1 MKIGDTVYKKVLFN
15 GVLSYK
21 VFEIREQEEIVFY
34 AIRCENCKHYP
45 HCELLI
51 TVSDDTKNKPDNEK
65 EYKYVAM
72 LNDNG
77 ENPQY
82 LTHYTELDDETP
94 FMADRDRVIARTR
107 QHYIRTLEE
116 EREQIRKK
124 LEDIDTAIKKEQD
137 ALRDIETLLEEKINE
152 SN

>member
-21 VFEIREQEEIVFY
+21 VFEIREQKEIVFY
-34 AIRCENCKHYP
+34 AIRCEDCKHYP

-51 TVSDDTKNKPDNEK
+51 TVSDGTKNKPDNEK
-65 EYKYVAM
+65 EYKYVSM
-72 LNDNG
+72 LNDNE

-82 LTHYTELDDETP
+82 LTHSTELDNETP

>member
-51 TVSDDTKNKPDNEK
+51 TVSDGTKNKPDNEK

-72 LNDNG
+72 LNDNE
-77 ENPQY
+77 ENPHY
-82 LTHYTELDDETP
+82 LTHSTELDNETP

-107 QHYIRTLEE
+107 QHLYVLL
-116 EREQIRKK
+116 KK
-124 LEDIDTAIKKEQD
+124 NVSK
-137 ALRDIETLLEEKINE
+137 
-152 SN
+152 